1 MEFSKVIQGDTLT
14 VDEAQSLFS
23 QILSGDLNSSQ
34 LAAVLGVFAARG
46 ARVSELIGARAAI
59 KASCAVRSITVP
71 DAVDVCG
78 TGGDGKDTFN
88 ISTCVAFVLAGIG
101 KKVVK
106 NGNYSASSKC
116 GSSNVLEALD
126 IPFPRNEMELSERL
140 GSGAP
145 VFIHAP
151 SLYPA
156 LRGIASVR
164 KELKFRTIFN
174 LLGPLLNPVAVG
186 SQMIG
191 VPNRSVLR
199 LYGEIL
205 SVVQKKFIAVTS
217 ADGYDEVSLT
227 GKTNV
232 VSERGQFEFDP
243 EQFGFSRIP
252 SNELL
257 GRETIEENASLIV
270 DVLTGKSSEAKIQ
283 VVSANAGLALWMIE
297 ESSDLAGCTQRAI
310 ESIKSGA
317 AMGAL
322 EKARKR

>member
-1 MEFSKVIQGDTLT
+1 MEFRKVIHGESLT
-14 VDEAQSLFS
+14 TDEAQSLFS
-23 QILSGDLNSSQ
+23 QILSGDLNSHE
-34 LAAVLGVFAARG
+34 LAALLGVFTSRG
-46 ARVSELIGARAAI
+46 TQVSEIIGARAAI
-59 KASCAVRSITVP
+59 KASCTVRSITVP
-71 DAVDVCG
+71 DAIDVCG

-88 ISTCVAFVLAGIG
+88 ISTCVAFVVAGTG

-116 GSSNVLEALD
+116 GSSNVLEALE
-126 IPFPRNEMELSERL
+126 IQFPRNEVELSERL

-156 LRGIASVR
+156 LRVVAQVR
-164 KELKFRTIFN
+164 KELQFRTIFN

-199 LYGEIL
+199 LYGEVL
-205 SVVQKKFIAVTS
+205 SVIQKKFIALTS

-227 GKTNV
+227 GPTYV
-232 VSERGQFEFDP
+232 VSERGQFEFTP
-243 EQFGFSRIP
+243 EHFGLPRVSP
-252 SNELL
+252 EELL
-257 GRETIEENASLIV
+257 GRGSATDNASLITEI
-270 DVLTGKSSEAKIQ
+270 LRGNASEAKVH
-283 VVSANAGLALWMIE
+283 VVSANAGLALWMAE
-297 ESSDLAGCTQRAI
+297 ESTDLAACTQRAI

-317 AMGAL
+317 AMNAL
-322 EKARKR
+322 EKARRR